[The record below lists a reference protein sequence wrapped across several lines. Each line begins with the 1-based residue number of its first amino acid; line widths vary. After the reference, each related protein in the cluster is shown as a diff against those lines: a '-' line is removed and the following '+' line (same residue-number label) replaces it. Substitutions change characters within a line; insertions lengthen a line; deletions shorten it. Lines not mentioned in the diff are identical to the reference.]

1 VPLQTIM
8 AKTRHRNP
16 RTAMRYIRPSPE
28 AVAQVTEE
36 LLDLGRRHC

>member
-1 VPLQTIM
+1 M

-16 RTAMRYIRPSPE
+16 RTALRYILPSTD

-36 LLDLGRRHC
+36 LLDLGHHHH